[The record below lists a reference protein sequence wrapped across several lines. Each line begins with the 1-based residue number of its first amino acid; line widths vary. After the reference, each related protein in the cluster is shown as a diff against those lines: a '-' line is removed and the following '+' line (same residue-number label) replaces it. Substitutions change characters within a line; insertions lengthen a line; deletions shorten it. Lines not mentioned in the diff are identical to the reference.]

1 MMYEIV
7 LALLPV
13 VAGIVGVWVNLN
25 STVARLKSRVIQL
38 ELENNE
44 FKNVAK
50 ELLDSV
56 HRLEIMITKMN
67 AEAK

>member
-1 MMYEIV
+1 MMYEIT

-13 VAGIVGVWVNLN
+13 IAGIVGVWVNLN

-44 FKNVAK
+44 FKNIAK
-50 ELLDSV
+50 ELLESV
-56 HRLEIMITKMN
+56 HRLEIMITKMQ
-67 AEAK
+67 K

>member
-1 MMYEIV
+1 MIYEIM

-38 ELENNE
+38 ELHQDE
-44 FKNVAK
+44 FKRDMK
-50 ELLDSV
+50 ELLEAV
-56 HRLEIMITKMN
+56 HKIELMLAKMQV
-67 AEAK
+67 K

>member
-1 MMYEIV
+1 MYEIV
-7 LALLPV
+7 LSLLPV
-13 VAGIVGVWVNLN
+13 IAGIVGVWVNLN

-50 ELLDSV
+50 ELLESV
-56 HRLEIMITKMN
+56 HRLEIMITKMQ
-67 AEAK
+67 K

>member
-1 MMYEIV
+1 MIYEIM

-44 FKNVAK
+44 FKNIAK
-50 ELLDSV
+50 ELLESV
-56 HRLEIMITKMN
+56 HRLEIMITKMQ
-67 AEAK
+67 K

>member
-1 MMYEIV
+1 MYEIV

-13 VAGIVGVWVNLN
+13 IASIVGVWVNLN

-50 ELLDSV
+50 ELLESV
-56 HRLEIMITKMN
+56 HRLEIMITKMQ
-67 AEAK
+67 K

>member
-1 MMYEIV
+1 MMYEIM

-13 VAGIVGVWVNLN
+13 IAGIVGVWVNLN

-44 FKNVAK
+44 FKNIAK
-50 ELLDSV
+50 ALLESV
-56 HRLEIMITKMN
+56 HRLEIMITKMQ
-67 AEAK
+67 K

>member
-1 MMYEIV
+1 MMYEIM

-44 FKNVAK
+44 FKNIAK
-50 ELLDSV
+50 ELLESV
-56 HRLEIMITKMN
+56 HRLEIMITKMQ
-67 AEAK
+67 K

>member
-1 MMYEIV
+1 MMYEIM

-50 ELLDSV
+50 ELLESV
-56 HRLEIMITKMN
+56 HRLEIMITKMQ
-67 AEAK
+67 K

>member
-13 VAGIVGVWVNLN
+13 IAGIVGVWVNLN

-38 ELENNE
+38 ELENND
-44 FKNVAK
+44 FKNIAK
-50 ELLDSV
+50 ELLESV
-56 HRLEIMITKMN
+56 HRLEIMITKMQ
-67 AEAK
+67 K

>member
-25 STVARLKSRVIQL
+25 STVARLKGRVMQL
-38 ELENNE
+38 ELENND
-44 FKNVAK
+44 FKNIAK
-50 ELLDSV
+50 ELLESV
-56 HRLEIMITKMN
+56 HRLEIMITKMQ
-67 AEAK
+67 K

>member
-13 VAGIVGVWVNLN
+13 IAGIVGVWVNLN

-44 FKNVAK
+44 FKNIAK
-50 ELLDSV
+50 ELLESV
-56 HRLEIMITKMN
+56 HRLEIMITKMQ
-67 AEAK
+67 K